1 MSNIKEYSEGDFTV
15 TFDPQ
20 KCMHSE
26 HCWRELNG
34 VFKPK
39 ERPWI
44 QPDGADRQ
52 RVIDQINRCPSG
64 ALGYQIDGENGQNI
78 TSEKGRIKVNANGP
92 LMVKGPVEIEQA
104 DGSVILEERMC
115 ALCRCGASSNKPY
128 CDGSHRKVGF
138 EG

>member
-1 MSNIKEYSEGDFTV
+1 MSNIKEYTEEDFTV

-26 HCWRELNG
+26 HCWRELNA

-39 ERPWI
+39 DRPWI
-44 QPDGADRQ
+44 QPGEADRQ

-64 ALGYQIDGENGQNI
+64 ALGYRIKGKDEEIAQ
-78 TSEKGRIKVNANGP
+78 SEKGHIKISPNGP

-104 DGSVILEERMC
+104 DGTKVLEERMC